1 MRVAKPPSGGAPKL
15 KKRGDMIRGIIKDK
29 KLYMI
34 TDRTFVREGTLT
46 GAVEEALKAG
56 VRMVQLREK
65 DLSSSELLLLAQELR
80 ALTDRYEALL
90 FINGRVD
97 IALAVEA
104 NGVHIGHRAFTPGV
118 ALTLLEQGAIIGVS
132 CHSLE
137 EALEAEDGG
146 ANFITLGP
154 VYPTP
159 SKARYGGPIG
169 TGPLRE
175 ASKALKIPIYAI
187 GGIDKER
194 VSEVTASG
202 AFGVAVISAILKGP
216 DVLGRTEA
224 LLEALEPEHA

>member
-1 MRVAKPPSGGAPKL
+1 MIEEIL
-15 KKRGDMIRGIIKDK
+15 KGKR
-29 KLYMI
+29 LYLI

-46 GAVEEALKAG
+46 GAVEEALEAG
-56 VRMVQLREK
+56 VKMVQLREK
-65 DLSSSELLLLAQELR
+65 DLLGEEFLALAMELR
-80 ALTDRYEALL
+80 KVTDRYGALL

-97 IALAVEA
+97 IALALEA
-104 NGVHIGHRAFTPGV
+104 DGVHLAHQAFTPGV

-175 ASKALKIPIYAI
+175 AAKALNIPVYAI

-194 VSEVTASG
+194 VSEMTASG

-216 DVLGRTEA
+216 DVLNRTKA
-224 LLEALEPEHA
+224 LLKALEPEHI

>member
-1 MRVAKPPSGGAPKL
+1 MIEEIL
-15 KKRGDMIRGIIKDK
+15 KGKR
-29 KLYMI
+29 LYLI

-46 GAVEEALKAG
+46 GAVEEALEAG
-56 VRMVQLREK
+56 VKMVQLREK
-65 DLSSSELLLLAQELR
+65 DLLGEEFLALAMELR
-80 ALTDRYEALL
+80 EVTDRYGALL

-97 IALAVEA
+97 IALALGA
-104 NGVHIGHRAFTPGV
+104 DGVHLAHQAFTPGV

-159 SKARYGGPIG
+159 SKARYGEPIG

-175 ASKALKIPIYAI
+175 AAKALNIPVYAI

-194 VSEVTASG
+194 VWELTASG

-216 DVLGRTEA
+216 DVLNRTKA
-224 LLEALEPEHA
+224 LLKALEPEHI